1 MEDFLDDLGSA
12 WRDARKRPFA
22 AALIVLT
29 LAFGIGANSAMFS
42 VAYRVLLAPLPYRDG
57 DRLVRVEQNEPAAHL
72 HNTTWSVPTFLDYRA
87 QTHSYEELTEYHR
100 MSFTLLGHGDPHLVQ
115 TGVVSWRYFDML
127 GVTPTL
133 GRSFVDSDEQ
143 LGAEPAILLS
153 RAFWV
158 EKFGADP
165 NVVGTVLEMNNAAH
179 KVIGVLPEI
188 PPFPDENDIWITSS
202 SCPFR
207 ASPAVIDGREIP
219 MLPGVFAKLRE
230 GVSMDAAS
238 RELEVVAARLTAGY
252 PDAYAAGNGHAT
264 SLRTVK
270 SEMVGDSAAT
280 FVLLLGVAMLVIL
293 IASANVAN
301 LNLARMAARSQ
312 ELAIREALGAT
323 PSRIARQVLTESVA
337 YALAG
342 GFAGL
347 LVAYPSLELLSG
359 LAKRYTP
366 LATEIG
372 MDGSVLF
379 FALAVALLTGL
390 LSGSAAAFTRRDINR
405 SLKEGG
411 DKTTASSTGKR
422 RREALLV
429 VQFALSFVVLTT
441 AALMTLSL
449 YRLNSQDAGFDAA
462 DVLAVDITLNFT
474 NYATPQQVRDF
485 GANLLDAVKGN
496 AAVTAAGV
504 TAQPTA
510 ANGTFGSVPFDIQ
523 GREASD
529 ERLRPRA
536 EAVLVSEDYFRALG
550 VPLLAGRMLS
560 VEDDERSDPV
570 TLVNRS
576 FEAAHFPDGGAVG
589 QRVSTDGGK
598 TWRMIAGV
606 VGNLRSVDLAR
617 EDGAKLYMS
626 VREQPARSITLL
638 VKSST
643 DADDLGKAVTAI
655 VHSMDPRQAVERIRT
670 LEQIRSEWL
679 AAPRLIASLIA
690 ALGALA
696 LLVTISGVI
705 GVVSYNV
712 SQRIREV
719 GIHMAIGATPSTIV
733 AMFVGQGLAVLAVGL
748 GAGIGLMLAGASSLD
763 ALLYETSSSSVTI
776 YATAAVLLGLT
787 VLGALAVPSVR
798 ASRFDPAAALRNE

>member
-12 WRDARKRPFA
+12 FRDARRRPFT

-29 LAFGIGANSAMFS
+29 LALGIGANSAMFS
-42 VAYRVLLAPLPYRDG
+42 VAYRVLLAPLPYDEG
-57 DRLVRVEQNEPAAHL
+57 ERLVRIEQNEPAANL
-72 HNTTWSVPTFLDYRA
+72 HNTTWSVPTFFDYRA
-87 QTHSYEELTEYHR
+87 QTSSYEELSEYHR
-100 MSFTLLGHGDPHLVQ
+100 MSFTLLGHGDPYLVQ
-115 TGVVSWRYFDML
+115 TGVVSWHYFDML
-127 GVTPTL
+127 GIRPVL
-133 GRSFVDSDEQ
+133 GRGFVDSDERQ
-143 LGAEPAILLS
+143 GAEPAILLS
-153 RAFWV
+153 HDFWL

-179 KVIGVLPEI
+179 TVIGVLPVI

-207 ASPAVIDGREIP
+207 SSDAVIAGRQIP
-219 MLPGVFAKLRE
+219 MLPGVFAKLRDS
-230 GVSMDAAS
+230 VSVDAAN
-238 RELEVVAARLTAGY
+238 RELGVIAGRLTAAY
-252 PDAYAAGNGHAT
+252 PDTYAAGNGHAT
-264 SLRTVK
+264 SLKTIK

-280 FVLLLGVAMLVIL
+280 FVLLLGVALLVVL

-323 PSRIARQVLTESVA
+323 PSRVARLVLTESVV

-342 GFAGL
+342 GTAGL
-347 LVAYPSLELLSG
+347 VVAYPCLELLSR
-359 LAKRYTP
+359 LAERYTP

-379 FALAVALLTGL
+379 FALTVALLTGI

-462 DVLAVDITLNFT
+462 DVLAVDLTLNFT

-485 GANLLDAVKGN
+485 GANLLDAVDRIPG
-496 AAVTAAGV
+496 VTAAGV
-504 TAQPTA
+504 TAQA
-510 ANGTFGSVPFDIQ
+510 ASTNGTYGSVPFDIDGQ
-523 GREASD
+523 AASD
-529 ERLRPRA
+529 ERLRPLA
-536 EAVLVSEDYFRALG
+536 ESVLVSEDYFGALG
-550 VPLLAGRMLS
+550 VPLLAGRMLT
-560 VEDDERSDPV
+560 VDDDELSEPV

-576 FEAAHFPDGGAVG
+576 FEAAHFSSGSAVG
-589 QRVSTDGGK
+589 HRISTDGGK
-598 TWRMIAGV
+598 TWRTIVGV
-606 VGNLRSVDLAR
+606 VGNMRAVNLAR
-617 EDGAKLYMS
+617 EDGPKLYIS
-626 VREQPARSITLL
+626 FREEPARSLSL
-638 VKSST
+638 VLKSSGNP
-643 DADDLGKAVTAI
+643 DELGEAVTAA

-679 AAPRLIASLIA
+679 AAPRLIASLIG

-712 SQRIREV
+712 SQRVREV
-719 GIHMAIGATPSTIV
+719 GIHMAIGATPSRIV
-733 AMFVGQGLAVLAVGL
+733 AMFVGHGLAVFAVGL
-748 GAGIGLMLAGASSLD
+748 GVGIGLMVAGASNLD
-763 ALLYETSSSSVTI
+763 ALLYETSGFSTTV
-776 YATAAVLLGLT
+776 YAAAALLLGAT
-787 VLGALAVPSVR
+787 VFAALAVPSVR
-798 ASRFDPAAALRNE
+798 ASRFDPSAALRNE

>member
-1 MEDFLDDLGSA
+1 MEDLLDDLGSA
-12 WRDARKRPFA
+12 WRDARQRPFT

-29 LAFGIGANSAMFS
+29 LALGIGANSAMFS
-42 VAYRVLLAPLPYRDG
+42 VAYRVLLAPLPYSDG
-57 DRLVRVEQNEPAAHL
+57 ERLVRIEQNEPAAHL
-72 HNTTWSVPTFLDYRA
+72 RNTTWSVPTFFDYRE

-100 MSFTLLGHGDPHLVQ
+100 MSFTLLGHGDPYLVQ
-115 TGVVSWRYFDML
+115 TGVVSWHYFDML
-127 GVTPTL
+127 GVRPAL
-133 GRSFVDSDEQ
+133 GRGFVDSDER

-153 RAFWV
+153 HAFWL

-207 ASPAVIDGREIP
+207 SSPAVIEGREIP
-219 MLPGVFAKLRE
+219 MLPGVFAKLRDD
-230 GVSMDAAS
+230 VSMEAAS
-238 RELEVVAARLTAGY
+238 RELEVVAGRLTAAS

-264 SLRTVK
+264 SLRTLK

-280 FVLLLGVAMLVIL
+280 FVLLLGVALLVIL

-323 PSRIARQVLTESVA
+323 PSRIARLVLTESVA

-342 GFAGL
+342 GVAGL
-347 LVAYPSLELLSG
+347 IVAYPSLKLLSG

-379 FALAVALLTGL
+379 FALAVALLTGI

-449 YRLNSQDAGFDAA
+449 YRLNSEDAGFDPSG
-462 DVLAVDITLNFT
+462 VLAVDLTLNFT

-485 GANLLDAVKGN
+485 SANLLDAVNGI
-496 AAVTAAGV
+496 AGVTAAGV
-504 TAQPTA
+504 TAQATA
-510 ANGTFGSVPFDIQ
+510 GNGTFGSVPFDIQ

-536 EAVLVSEDYFRALG
+536 ETVLVSEDYFRALG

-560 VEDDERSDPV
+560 VDDDDRADPV
-570 TLVNRS
+570 ALVNRS
-576 FEAAHFPDGGAVG
+576 FEAAHFPNGGAVG

-598 TWRMIAGV
+598 TWRTIAGV
-606 VGNLRSVDLAR
+606 VGNVRAVDLAR
-617 EDGAKLYMS
+617 EDGPKLYMS
-626 VREQPARSITLL
+626 VREQAARSLSLL
-638 VKSST
+638 VKSS
-643 DADDLGKAVTAI
+643 ANPDDLGKAVTGI

-712 SQRIREV
+712 SQRVREV
-719 GIHMAIGATPSTIV
+719 GIHMAIGATPSRIV
-733 AMFVGQGLAVLAVGL
+733 TMFVAQGLAVLAVGL
-748 GAGIGLMLAGASSLD
+748 GAGIGLMIAGASSLD
-763 ALLYETSSSSVTI
+763 ALLYETSSSSLTV
-776 YATAAVLLGLT
+776 YATAALLLCLT